1 MSKVTIVI
9 LLFVLQTKSEAAGEL
24 EEFRKASEEERSA
37 FPHFSP
43 SSPFLIC
50 TSPPPV
56 FSPPPVPQA
65 HMILP
70 RPPPPSVLPLGKPST
85 LAHPSA
91 NAPVNP
97 ALAREAILDAIRS
110 GAAAEKLKKV
120 RTTEDF
126 FSAVQLSDETT
137 MKRVDGN
144 IARALSVKI
153 TSEATTLQISLAQN
167 ITHGF

>member
-1 MSKVTIVI
+1 MSRITIVT
-9 LLFVLQTKSEAAGEL
+9 LLFVLQTSSEAAGEL
-24 EEFRKASEEERSA
+24 EEFRKASAEERSA
-37 FPHFSP
+37 VPHNSP
-43 SSPFLIC
+43 SSPFAIC

-70 RPPPPSVLPLGKPST
+70 PPSPSVLPLGKPST

-110 GAAAEKLKKV
+110 GSAAEKLKKV

-126 FSAVQLSDETT
+126 FFFLQLSDETT

-144 IARALSVKI
+144 IARVLSIKI
-153 TSEATTLQISLAQN
+153 TPEATSLQISLAQN
-167 ITHGF
+167 VTHGF